1 VRLTGAPYPGG
12 RRAPEQLPRGLRT
25 AQAADDR
32 RLTAGL
38 SETDLD
44 AVRTG
49 LGALETNVRPD

>member
-12 RRAPEQLPRGLRT
+12 RRALELPRGLRT

-49 LGALETNVRPD
+49 LGALETNVRPG